1 MAPSRKARATKA
13 TSSPKLPRAVWHQA
27 HANLHSPY
35 NRTTV
40 VLVGCGGNGARML
53 LRVAEL
59 DRTLRALG
67 APGLDV
73 HVYDGDDV
81 SEANLARQP
90 FSFSDVGLKKA
101 VVLVHRIN
109 LTYGAAYHAHPVYF
123 EADTRFSG
131 RSPDLVISCVD
142 TRAARRT
149 IAEVLGQSWGVRY
162 WMDLGNDVR
171 TGQVV
176 LGTLGEHAVP
186 LPTCVELWPEIAD
199 PDLDADGGPSCSS
212 AEALR
217 RQDLFIHDVLCA
229 HAGNLLWRL
238 FRDGCIRHHGAFCD
252 LETGVATPIPILD
265 RTVVT

>member
-1 MAPSRKARATKA
+1 MATARKTRNASA
-13 TSSPKLPRAVWHQA
+13 TSLAKPPRTVWHQA
-27 HANLHSPY
+27 HANLHNPY
-35 NRTTV
+35 NRITV

-53 LRVAEL
+53 FRLADL

-67 APGLDV
+67 SPGLDV
-73 HVYDGDDV
+73 HVYDADAV

-90 FSFSDVGLKKA
+90 FTFSDVGLPKA
-101 VVLVHRIN
+101 MVLVHRIN
-109 LTYGAAYHAHPVYF
+109 LTYGVAFHAHPAHF
-123 EADTRFSG
+123 NAETRFSG
-131 RSPDLVISCVD
+131 RSPDVCISCVD

-149 IAEVLGQSWGVRY
+149 IAEVLGRSWGVRY

-176 LGTLGEHAVP
+176 LGTLGEHDVP
-186 LPTCVELWPEIAD
+186 LPTCIELWPEIAD
-199 PDLDADGGPSCSS
+199 AELDADDGPSCSS

-238 FRDGCIRHHGAFCD
+238 FRDGRIRHHGAFCD